1 MFNSLVSQN
10 DEALDKSD
18 LFPLEYSHFDLNNF
32 LLDKLP
38 FSKDELENQ
47 EIFKFQPDLLGI
59 KRNRNGSLS
68 ISLNEENSS
77 WDKLNIEIPSHPI
90 YPTDNIQ
97 KEDKTLFA
105 VYTDAGRRGRKSL
118 RIEGKYARKHDKYSD
133 DNIKRKIIGH
143 FINNILKYINR
154 ISLQNGYDEQLYKI
168 SSISKQKENK
178 KNFLSLKNMKIE
190 QILSQDIS
198 PKYKKET
205 NKKINAD
212 LIEKIKEEPNILK
225 ILSADFVKVFR
236 ELYYYEKEAKL
247 DLPKDIETYKD
258 LVNKNK
264 NDSLYIK
271 RLDECIHKY
280 FLC

>member
-1 MFNSLVSQN
+1 
-10 DEALDKSD
+10 
-18 LFPLEYSHFDLNNF
+18 
-32 LLDKLP
+32 
-38 FSKDELENQ
+38 
-47 EIFKFQPDLLGI
+47 
-59 KRNRNGSLS
+59 
-68 ISLNEENSS
+68 
-77 WDKLNIEIPSHPI
+77 
-90 YPTDNIQ
+90 
-97 KEDKTLFA
+97 
-105 VYTDAGRRGRKSL
+105 
-118 RIEGKYARKHDKYSD
+118 
-133 DNIKRKIIGH
+133 
-143 FINNILKYINR
+143 
-154 ISLQNGYDEQLYKI
+154 
-168 SSISKQKENK
+168 
-178 KNFLSLKNMKIE
+178 MKIE